1 MNKYIYLAN
10 QAPKRMFLI
19 FIFGEKKINSEAT
32 YVCVKANLL
41 SKDRKRNGYKII
53 CKFLLLKRLR
63 YRYSN

>member
-19 FIFGEKKINSEAT
+19 FIFEKKINSEAT

-41 SKDRKRNGYKII
+41 SKDIEKDMAIKSYVNSY
-53 CKFLLLKRLR
+53 C
-63 YRYSN
+63 

>member
-41 SKDRKRNGYKII
+41 SKDIEKEMAIKSYVNSF
-53 CKFLLLKRLR
+53 C
-63 YRYSN
+63 

>member
-19 FIFGEKKINSEAT
+19 FILKKKINSEAT

-41 SKDRKRNGYKII
+41 SKDIEKEMAIKSYVNSY
-53 CKFLLLKRLR
+53 C
-63 YRYSN
+63 